1 MVDMLHRMFFVI
13 SLLAGSISSAEELER
28 QKLQITIEATLDVL
42 YGTADLSF
50 DKKQEKVRTILEG
63 NYNLDVMIRRAIGRN
78 WRLMSESEQLRVLEL
93 VRQLVLKA
101 YIKALEGKERPVVN
115 LGEVVLIS
123 DKRMEIESTVLLGEQ
138 NFYILYRLGRLR
150 SGWQIYDIVAES
162 SISVVSNYRQ
172 QFDDHFRKGSG
183 AELITRLE
191 ELLQQDNINE
201 KTKI

>member
-1 MVDMLHRMFFVI
+1 MLHRMFFVI
-13 SLLAGSISSAEELER
+13 SLFAVSVSSAEELER
-28 QKLQITIEATLDVL
+28 HKLQITIEATLDVL

-50 DKKQEKVRTILEG
+50 DKKQEKVRTILED

-101 YIKALEGKERPVVN
+101 YIKALEGKDRPVVN

-123 DKRMEIESTVLLGEQ
+123 DKRMEIESTVLMGEQ

-150 SGWQIYDIVAES
+150 SGWQIYDIIAES

-191 ELLQQDNINE
+191 ELLQQDDINE

>member
-1 MVDMLHRMFFVI
+1 MIGRLHSTIFVI
-13 SLLAGSISSAEELER
+13 AVFVASNLSSEEIER
-28 QKLQITIEATLDVL
+28 QKLQRTIELTLDVL
-42 YGTADLSF
+42 YGNEEISF
-50 DKKQEKVRTILEG
+50 DEKQVKVRAILED
-63 NYNLDVMIRRAIGRN
+63 NYDLEVMIRRAIGRN
-78 WRLMSESEQLRVLEL
+78 WRLMSESEQVRVLEL

-101 YIKALEGKERPVVN
+101 YIKALEGKDRPIVN
-115 LGEVVLIS
+115 LGGEILIS
-123 DKRMEIESTVLLGEQ
+123 DKRMEIESTVFLEEQ
-138 NFYILYRLGRLR
+138 TFCILYRLGRMR

-191 ELLQQDNINE
+191 DLLLQDIINE

>member
-1 MVDMLHRMFFVI
+1 MVDQLHRMFFVM
-13 SLLAGSISSAEELER
+13 SLLAVSILSAEELER

-42 YGTADLSF
+42 YGTEDLSF

-63 NYNLDVMIRRAIGRN
+63 NYDLDVMIRRAIGRN

-101 YIKALEGKERPVVN
+101 YIKALEGKDRPVVN
-115 LGEVVLIS
+115 LGEVVQIS

-150 SGWQIYDIVAES
+150 SGWQIYDILAES

-191 ELLQQDNINE
+191 ELLQQDGINE

>member
-1 MVDMLHRMFFVI
+1 MVDQLHRMFFVM
-13 SLLAGSISSAEELER
+13 SLLAVSILSAEELER

-42 YGTADLSF
+42 YGTEDLSF

-63 NYNLDVMIRRAIGRN
+63 NYDLDVMIRRAIGRN

-101 YIKALEGKERPVVN
+101 YIKALEGKDRPVVN
-115 LGEVVLIS
+115 LGEVVQIS

-191 ELLQQDNINE
+191 ELLQQDGINE

>member
-1 MVDMLHRMFFVI
+1 MFKHLHRISFVMA
-13 SLLAGSISSAEELER
+13 LLAVPFLSARELER
-28 QKLQITIEATLDVL
+28 QRLQGTIDATLDVL
-42 YGTADLSF
+42 YGAADISF
-50 DKKQEKVRTILEG
+50 DEKQGKVREILEE
-63 NYNLDVMIRRAIGRN
+63 NYDLDVMIRRAIGRN
-78 WRLMSESEQLRVLEL
+78 WRLMSELEQVRVLEL

-101 YIKALEGKERPVVN
+101 YIKALEGKDRPVVN
-115 LGEVVLIS
+115 LGEVILIS

-138 NFYILYRLGRLR
+138 NFCILYRLGRMR

-191 ELLQQDNINE
+191 DLLQQDVINE
-201 KTKI
+201 ETKI